1 MKHMASLKAIFVIAA
16 KDVRQRSRD
25 RSAFIMGLVGPLALA
40 LIMGGTLGGADDP
53 AAFELGVAVEDAGSI
68 ADGFRQVLAD
78 LEEDRVVE
86 VTTARDRADLDRLV
100 DDGEVAAGFHVAAGF
115 SDAVQSAESSTITVV
130 GDPGSPVATDVAES
144 IAHTFAAEL
153 NYVSLATASV
163 LTVEGGAGDTDR
175 IAELTSSA
183 LAQPLPIDLVSIANE
198 GRGEDLSTYYAVSL
212 SVFFLFFTVQ
222 FGVLSLLQERED
234 GTLDRILM
242 APIARSAVL
251 VGKLMSSLVVGV
263 VSMIVL
269 VVATTV
275 IGGAEWGDPVA
286 VGVLIMVGVMV
297 AIAVAAL
304 VAALAR
310 TAEQAMA
317 FASAIALVL
326 GLLGGTFFPV
336 SRADGLLSTVSFL
349 SPHRWLLEGFRDVSY
364 GAGLGDIAS
373 ALAVLVAFTVVV
385 GGIGLASTTRTLVR
399 S

>member
-1 MKHMASLKAIFVIAA
+1 MASLKASFVIAA

-242 APIARSAVL
+242 APITRSAVL